1 MTDSVDKSLLPP
13 PQLFAQLLT
22 NKVATVEWRHTYIFN
37 IIFLCQHGL
46 VSTIICRSHCNQTCR
61 SNFFYRKTIILRL
74 DCFHWHASFIYFI
87 CGYWIPYI
95 SYTLYS
101 IPYNTASYQRTHFP
115 VKDVKQDMILVW
127 LTSLITYPIRPEAN
141 GLIK

>member
-61 SNFFYRKTIILRL
+61 SNFFYRKKLFCVWIAFTDMLLLYTSSVVIEYL
-74 DCFHWHASFIYFI
+74 IYHT
-87 CGYWIPYI
+87 PYI
-95 SYTLYS
+95 ASHTTL
-101 IPYNTASYQRTHFP
+101 
-115 VKDVKQDMILVW
+115 L
-127 LTSLITYPIRPEAN
+127 LTKELTF
-141 GLIK
+141 L